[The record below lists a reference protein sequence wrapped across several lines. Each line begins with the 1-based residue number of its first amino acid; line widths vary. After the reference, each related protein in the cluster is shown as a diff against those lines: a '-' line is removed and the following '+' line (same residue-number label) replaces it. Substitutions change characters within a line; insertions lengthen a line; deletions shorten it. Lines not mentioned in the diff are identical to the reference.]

1 MMVDRGM
8 LWLDQLN
15 VGIIEI
21 YDSNTIQLSWKSTN
35 NMISKVIFGHQH
47 DFLSETQTCEVRS
60 VALQKQPYTLHNQLK
75 HLQQRGEKKKVVL
88 ELKDVNNYFL
98 NLALDGCADFI
109 LK

>member
-1 MMVDRGM
+1 MMVDRRM

-35 NMISKVIFGHQH
+35 NMIGKVIFGQH
-47 DFLSETQTCEVRS
+47 DCSSETQSCEVRS

-98 NLALDGCADFI
+98 NLALNGCADFI